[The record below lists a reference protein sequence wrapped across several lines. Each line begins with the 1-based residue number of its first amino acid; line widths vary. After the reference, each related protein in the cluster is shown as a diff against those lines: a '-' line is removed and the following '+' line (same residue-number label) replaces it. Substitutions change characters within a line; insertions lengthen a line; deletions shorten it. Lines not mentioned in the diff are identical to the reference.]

1 MKVAATLMALCE
13 DVVADSLTVLQGT
26 LRASSKLHDLLF
38 HKVLRC
44 PMTFFDTVPTARILT
59 RFSKDMDE
67 GRGVDVSDPDQAP
80 WPLT

>member
-1 MKVAATLMALCE
+1 MSPRAACE
-13 DVVADSLTVLQGT
+13 DAVAYSVTVLQGT

-44 PMTFFDTVPTARILT
+44 PMTFFDTTPTARILT

-67 GRGVDVSDPDQAP
+67 GRGLDVNDGTS
-80 WPLT
+80 

>member
-1 MKVAATLMALCE
+1 MVKVTATLSALCE
-13 DVVADSLTVLQGT
+13 DVAADSLTVLQGT

-44 PMTFFDTVPTARILT
+44 PMTFFDTTPAARILT

-67 GRGVDVSDPDQAP
+67 GRRVDVNDSAS
-80 WPLT
+80 